1 MATPTHHDLKA
12 KQRLLRDGLRQE
24 MDLRV
29 HRAISWIGRA
39 EQETDDPDAAFIFLW
54 IGFNAAYADETDLS
68 ETPLSE
74 RQQFSDLLNRIVEL
88 DEGARLHTAIWQRF
102 QGPVRQLMENKYIF
116 RPFWLNL
123 NSVPGHDDWIRKFR
137 ASAERFRRAMID
149 KDTARVLSI
158 VFDRLYVLRCQMM
171 HGATT
176 WNGSVNRG
184 QVEDGAALLRVLL
197 PIMIDIMLDHPD
209 EDWGR
214 PFYPVVD
221 AERSSRA
228 ARRHEIE
235 GAK

>member
-1 MATPTHHDLKA
+1 
-12 KQRLLRDGLRQE
+12 

-39 EQETDDPDAAFIFLW
+39 EKEIADPDAAFIFLW

-74 RQQFSDLLNRIVEL
+74 RQQFRDLLSRIVEL
-88 DEGARLHTAIWQRF
+88 DTDARLHSAIWQRF
-102 QGPVRQLMENKYIF
+102 QGPVRQLMQNKYIF
-116 RPFWLNL
+116 RPFWMNL
-123 NSVPGHDDWIRKFR
+123 NAVPGHDDWIRKFR

-149 KDTARVLSI
+149 QDTARVLSI

-176 WNGSVNRG
+176 WNGRVNRG
-184 QVEDGAALLRVLL
+184 QVEDGAALLGVLL
-197 PIMIDIMLDHPD
+197 PIMIDTMLDHPE

-214 PFYPVVD
+214 PFYPVVGAD
-221 AERSSRA
+221 SLPTA
-228 ARRHEIE
+228 ARSEKIK
-235 GAK
+235 GAT